1 MWILAQTKSK
11 REKVAEFNVINQ
23 GFDVFLPTIDTKKF
37 FNSQWKDTK
46 EFLFPGYIFINLK
59 GNMDKLG
66 SLSYTTG
73 ILKILVD
80 RISGHPHVIQQ
91 DIINNINSKKVIN
104 INTLRKQICINYGVL
119 VTISHL

>member
-1 MWILAQTKSK
+1 M
-11 REKVAEFNVINQ
+11 
-23 GFDVFLPTIDTKKF
+23 
-37 FNSQWKDTK
+37 
-46 EFLFPGYIFINLK
+46 
-59 GNMDKLG
+59 G

-104 INTLRKQICINYGVL
+104 INTLKKGSKVNITKGLSVL
-119 VTISHL
+119 NGIFLEKKGPKRALILLDMLNHSREVSVNCSDIQPTYY